1 MTIGELAAA
10 TGIAA
15 SAIRYYEQM
24 GLLPEAPR
32 KGGQR
37 RYDQSAVRRL
47 ELIHAARDAGLSIAV
62 IRGLFSS
69 QEKGEGPVSGR
80 WREIVRAR
88 IAELDRSRKLL
99 LELANC
105 HCETIQECERT
116 VAARKRRKPS

>member
-1 MTIGELAAA
+1 MTIGELSNA

-47 ELIHAARDAGLSIAV
+47 ELVHAARDAGLSIAV

-69 QEKGEGPVSGR
+69 QKREEPVSGR
-80 WREIVRAR
+80 WRDMVRAR

-105 HCETIQECERT
+105 HCETIQECERA